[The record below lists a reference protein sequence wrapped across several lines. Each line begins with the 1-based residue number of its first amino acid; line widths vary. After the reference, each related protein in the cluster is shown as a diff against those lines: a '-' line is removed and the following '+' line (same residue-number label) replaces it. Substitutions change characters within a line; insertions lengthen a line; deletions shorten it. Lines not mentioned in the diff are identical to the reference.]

1 MKNLRI
7 TNIVKDRASLT
18 LAGDFKLHI
27 KFEITGND
35 GSEESK
41 VLFAGQYRIAGGPP
55 TSIYSDKIS
64 LTKEAEHS
72 AVIPFGNEYIP
83 VNAEVSIWGMVDT
96 DFKAYSSYL

>member
-18 LAGDFKLHI
+18 LAGDFKLRI

-41 VLFAGQYRIAGGPP
+41 VLFAGQYRIAGGEH
-55 TSIYSDKIS
+55 TAIYSDKIS
-64 LTKEAEHS
+64 LIEEAEHS
-72 AVIPFGNEYIP
+72 AIIPFGNEYIP
-83 VNAEVSIWGMVDT
+83 ANAEVSIWGMVDT